1 MNNDKP
7 KIPWWEPGMVLFTRL
22 SGWIAGPIIA
32 ALFVGKWLDKKYDS
46 EPWLFLISVGLAFI
60 VSSIGIVKE
69 SKKLMNKIVEE
80 EKKKKLDKIGKE
92 DKK

>member
-1 MNNDKP
+1 
-7 KIPWWEPGMVLFTRL
+7 MVLFTRL

>member
-1 MNNDKP
+1 MNSNKP

-69 SKKLMNKIVEE
+69 AKEMMNKIIED
-80 EKKKKLDKIGKE
+80 EKKKKSGNE
-92 DKK
+92 